1 MNGCPLGTTQRDGAV
16 EDAMGE
22 PEPPMPIAF
31 CPEDTAAPGVLV
43 PRANWTFC
51 AASFATQS
59 QPYFCA

>member
-1 MNGCPLGTTQRDGAV
+1 
-16 EDAMGE
+16 MGE